1 MADVESIAID
11 PMLLVSEAREAVSE
25 LLGLHDASVRR
36 TIDAAAYAAR
46 RRD

>member
-1 MADVESIAID
+1 MVDVDSIAIA
-11 PMLLVSEAREAVSE
+11 PVLVSEAREAVSE